1 MGVFGQLFLQDGVVR
16 CEETPCHS
24 VYDPIRGKAGAVF
37 SRCALQRGAEPGV
50 EGFEVGKAVPQG
62 NIGQVVVGAMAGS
75 WVNITSAVQIA
86 TDSEGKA
93 VMLQQKLDGAFPG
106 ILTMLFVLFA
116 WWLMAK
122 KNVTP
127 IKVLILFVVIGFL
140 GSVSGLLG

>member
-1 MGVFGQLFLQDGVVR
+1 MIVGTQATAFR
-16 CEETPCHS
+16 ES
-24 VYDPIRGKAGAVF
+24 VIVM
-37 SRCALQRGAEPGV
+37 
-50 EGFEVGKAVPQG
+50 
-62 NIGQVVVGAMAGS
+62 GQVIVGAMAGS

-127 IKVLILFVVIGFL
+127 IPSLEVSTMFL
-140 GSVSGLLG
+140 

>member
-1 MGVFGQLFLQDGVVR
+1 
-16 CEETPCHS
+16 
-24 VYDPIRGKAGAVF
+24 
-37 SRCALQRGAEPGV
+37 
-50 EGFEVGKAVPQG
+50 
-62 NIGQVVVGAMAGS
+62 
-75 WVNITSAVQIA
+75 
-86 TDSEGKA
+86 
-93 VMLQQKLDGAFPG
+93 MLQQKLDGAFPG